1 MQSVKACC
9 WVMLAVTKVNIVSG
23 CGDSVVHAYM
33 QEFGDE
39 ASDPEDIG
47 DADLSNLGNF
57 NYLIVGA
64 L

>member
-1 MQSVKACC
+1 
-9 WVMLAVTKVNIVSG
+9 MLAVTKVNVVSG
-23 CGDSVVHAYM
+23 CGDSRVHAYM

-57 NYLIVGA
+57 NFLIVGA